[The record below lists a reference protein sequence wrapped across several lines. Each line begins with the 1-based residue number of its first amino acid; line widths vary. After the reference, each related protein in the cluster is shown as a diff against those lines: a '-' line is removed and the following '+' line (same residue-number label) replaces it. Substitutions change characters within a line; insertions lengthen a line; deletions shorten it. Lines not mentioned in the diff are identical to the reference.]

1 MYIIVQIRILNF
13 KPHLYIFLIHFHKS
27 RTVSIFY
34 SLLFYYHCKCY
45 FNKYSIVI
53 LLNLIKLS
61 HTHADTYYFTLYT
74 FKAI

>member
-1 MYIIVQIRILNF
+1 MYIIVQTHILNF
-13 KPHLYIFLIHFHKS
+13 KPNLYVSLVRFCEN
-27 RTVSIFY
+27 RTASIFY
-34 SLLFYYHCKCY
+34 SLPFYYHCKCY